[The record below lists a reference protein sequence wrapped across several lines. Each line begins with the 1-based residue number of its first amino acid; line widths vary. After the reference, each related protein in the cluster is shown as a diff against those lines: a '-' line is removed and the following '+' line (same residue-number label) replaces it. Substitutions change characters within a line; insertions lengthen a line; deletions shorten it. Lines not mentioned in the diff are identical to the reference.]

1 MVHSFYLFISMH
13 HREFKVISLN
23 VNGLGSAIKRSKVI
37 AKMKRER
44 VDILFWQETHLSTP
58 EHEKL
63 KKMGYRNTFF
73 SSYKM
78 GRRGVAIL
86 IPNSVNF
93 EFMSEIKDKE
103 GRFILVKCK
112 LDNKEVTLFN
122 VYAPPGRDMVFY
134 GMVFDLIATETT
146 YLWRGF

>member
-1 MVHSFYLFISMH
+1 
-13 HREFKVISLN
+13 
-23 VNGLGSAIKRSKVI
+23 
-37 AKMKRER
+37 
-44 VDILFWQETHLSTP
+44 
-58 EHEKL
+58 
-63 KKMGYRNTFF
+63 
-73 SSYKM
+73 M

-122 VYAPPGRDMVFY
+122 VYAPPGSDMVFY
-134 GMVFDLIATETT
+134 RKVFD
-146 YLWRGF
+146 